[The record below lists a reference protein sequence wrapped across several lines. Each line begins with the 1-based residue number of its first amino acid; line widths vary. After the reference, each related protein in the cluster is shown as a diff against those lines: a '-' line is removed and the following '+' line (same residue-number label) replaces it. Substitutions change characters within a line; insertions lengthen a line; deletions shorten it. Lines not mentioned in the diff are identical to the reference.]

1 MFKQLVQRA
10 DDGAPSLFV
19 VSRFPLQGTTDNSV
33 AVTASVSAFFVDEA
47 VGHISILAHVRQRC
61 RLRATRLHRGCY
73 HADVEIAGDSSSPRP
88 CIFPRHWVWSPFGAF
103 SVTPVQH
110 LPILS
115 GSDSGKASGRGAR
128 RFSGPPASQAP
139 SAASVRAS
147 KIRAP
152 LRARFRTATCSTHH
166 APWVYEL
173 YVPRHRARMPFACPQ
188 PWCLRTCTRHSSR
201 YWAHRVRGLAE
212 QSGLFPA
219 RVLANPRGR
228 PPSDASSDGAGAGES
243 VHPVETGAQP
253 ASGSGAGG
261 GAGADAKCGAGSG
274 AGAGAGAGSGS
285 GGDIIM
291 ATEAALRP
299 EIRSDTV
306 AATGLGAESPY
317 TMGDTQLSF
326 FIAARL
332 PCDVSVR
339 REMVTA
345 DSTVH
350 RLKLQ
355 VQVCVTRSCLRTP
368 AAAC

>member
-1 MFKQLVQRA
+1 M
-10 DDGAPSLFV
+10 
-19 VSRFPLQGTTDNSV
+19 
-33 AVTASVSAFFVDEA
+33 
-47 VGHISILAHVRQRC
+47 
-61 RLRATRLHRGCY
+61 
-73 HADVEIAGDSSSPRP
+73 
-88 CIFPRHWVWSPFGAF
+88 
-103 SVTPVQH
+103 
-110 LPILS
+110 
-115 GSDSGKASGRGAR
+115 
-128 RFSGPPASQAP
+128 
-139 SAASVRAS
+139 
-147 KIRAP
+147 
-152 LRARFRTATCSTHH
+152 
-166 APWVYEL
+166 
-173 YVPRHRARMPFACPQ
+173 
-188 PWCLRTCTRHSSR
+188 
-201 YWAHRVRGLAE
+201 RGLAE

-274 AGAGAGAGSGS
+274 AGAGAGAGYGSDADAGAGSGS

-355 VQVCVTRSCLRTP
+355 VQVCVTRSCLRTS
-368 AAAC
+368 AC

>member
-1 MFKQLVQRA
+1 MCTRAHEPAVAHRWDVFKQLVQRA

-115 GSDSGKASGRGAR
+115 GSDSGKASGGRGAR

-173 YVPRHRARMPFACPQ
+173 YVPRHRGPHAV
-188 PWCLRTCTRHSSR
+188 CL
-201 YWAHRVRGLAE
+201 
-212 QSGLFPA
+212 
-219 RVLANPRGR
+219 
-228 PPSDASSDGAGAGES
+228 PSTMMCSH
-243 VHPVETGAQP
+243 VHQ
-253 ASGSGAGG
+253 
-261 GAGADAKCGAGSG
+261 
-274 AGAGAGAGSGS
+274 
-285 GGDIIM
+285 
-291 ATEAALRP
+291 AL
-299 EIRSDTV
+299 
-306 AATGLGAESPY
+306 
-317 TMGDTQLSF
+317 
-326 FIAARL
+326 
-332 PCDVSVR
+332 
-339 REMVTA
+339 
-345 DSTVH
+345 
-350 RLKLQ
+350 LQ
-355 VQVCVTRSCLRTP
+355 VLGTSCAWLGRAIWLVPSPCTCQP
-368 AAAC
+368 SRPTTKLCLIRRRGGW